1 MDRRSNGRRTD
12 RRHTW
17 QRMDA
22 SGLIERLTQAQ
33 ALLQQAAVVTAASD
47 GARLT
52 AMAELQRR
60 LGEERH
66 VDAHRRRYR

>member
-1 MDRRSNGRRTD
+1 MQRQQN
-12 RRHTW
+12 W
-17 QRMDA
+17 QQLDA
-22 SGLIERLTQAQ
+22 SGLLVRLKQAQ
-33 ALLQQAAVVTAASD
+33 QLLQQAAAVAVASD
-47 GARLT
+47 GARLA